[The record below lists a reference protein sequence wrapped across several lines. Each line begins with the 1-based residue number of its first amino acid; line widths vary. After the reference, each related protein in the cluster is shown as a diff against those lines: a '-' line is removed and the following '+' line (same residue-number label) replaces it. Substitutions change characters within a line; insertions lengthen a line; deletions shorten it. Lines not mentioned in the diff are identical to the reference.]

1 MQRVALPRW
10 SVALCVAQMLAAAP
24 ALAEDPAL
32 ERARKIVSGSC
43 FLCHGTHG
51 ESATELYP
59 RLAAQNADYIARQLA
74 SFKSGSRRS
83 SVMQPMVQA
92 LTPDDMQ
99 ALGRYF
105 STQKSEPHPTSDP
118 KLAAQGM
125 LVYRQGGAATEAAA
139 CTGCHGERGQGNEI
153 LPRLAGQVASYLV
166 AQMRNFASRERAQDG
181 AVMHG
186 IASRMTDDEMRAVAE
201 YLSGLD

>member
-1 MQRVALPRW
+1 MRRILVAL
-10 SVALCVAQMLAAAP
+10 LLAAAT
-24 ALAEDPAL
+24 ALADDAGL

-51 ESATELYP
+51 ESAAELFP

-74 SFKSGSRRS
+74 NFKSGARPS
-83 SVMQPMVQA
+83 SVMQPMVAA
-92 LTPDDMQ
+92 LTPEEMK

-105 STQKSEPHPTSDP
+105 SIQKSEPHPTSDP

-125 LVYRQGGAATEAAA
+125 LVYRQGGAATQAAA
-139 CTGCHGERGQGNEI
+139 CIGCHGERGQGSAS
-153 LPRLAGQVASYLV
+153 LPSLAGQIASYLV
-166 AQMRNFASRERAQDG
+166 AQMRNFASRERPLDG
-181 AVMHG
+181 AAMHG
-186 IASRMTDDEMRAVAE
+186 IASHMTDDEIRAVAE

>member
-1 MQRVALPRW
+1 MLRVARSRPIAAGC
-10 SVALCVAQMLAAAP
+10 VALLVAAAP
-24 ALAEDPAL
+24 ALADEAL

-43 FLCHGTHG
+43 FLCHGAHG

-83 SVMQPMVQA
+83 DVMRPMVVA
-92 LTPDDMQ
+92 LSPEDMK

-105 STQKSEPHPTSDP
+105 SMQKSEPHPTSDA
-118 KLAAQGM
+118 KLAARGM
-125 LVYRQGGAATEAAA
+125 LVYRQGGAATQAAA
-139 CTGCHGERGQGNEI
+139 CTGCHGERGQGTES

-186 IASRMTDDEMRAVAE
+186 IASHMTDDEIRAVAE
-201 YLSGLD
+201 YLSGLE